1 MKART
6 SDLRVVFFGTPRLA
20 VTVLEVLK
28 ASGIVPA
35 LIVTAPD
42 RPKGRGLV
50 LTPPPVKVW
59 AEAEG
64 VPVIQPQSLKVASE
78 ELELLSNSEW
88 DLGIVA
94 AYGKILPQSVL
105 DLPAHGMLNV
115 HPSLL
120 PAFRGPAPIEGQ
132 VLADVRTVGV
142 SIMLLDAEVDH
153 GPVLSQ
159 ARIELDEWPL
169 RARDLEEL
177 LATEGGN
184 LLAESIPPYISGELV
199 PIPQNHVE
207 ATFTK
212 KIEKSDGELDLSADG
227 YQNYLKYCAYDE
239 WPGTFFFK
247 DGKRIKITEAK
258 YENGQFML
266 VKVIPEG
273 KKEQDWR

>member
-20 VTVLEVLK
+20 VTALEVLK

-64 VPVIQPQSLKVASE
+64 VPVLQPQSLKLQGE
-78 ELELLSNSEW
+78 ELELLTNSEW
-88 DLGIVA
+88 DVGIVA
-94 AYGKILPQSVL
+94 AYGKILPQSTL

-132 VLADVRTVGV
+132 ILADVRTVGV

-177 LATEGGN
+177 LATEGGS
-184 LLAESIPPYISGELV
+184 LLAESIPPYLSGELV
-199 PIPQNHVE
+199 PAAQNHAE

-258 YENGQFML
+258 YENGQFVPL
-266 VKVIPEG
+266 KVIPEG